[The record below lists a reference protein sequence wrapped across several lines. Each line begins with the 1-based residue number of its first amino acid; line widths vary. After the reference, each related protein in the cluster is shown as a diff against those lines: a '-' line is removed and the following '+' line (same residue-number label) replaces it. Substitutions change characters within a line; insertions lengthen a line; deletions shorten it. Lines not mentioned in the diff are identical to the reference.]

1 MKLSVRFKF
10 FTGLLMSCCF
20 RSYVNVI
27 PFILYGCMLSS
38 GGGYMVRDR
47 DELGGVGSVGD
58 ASKIGSFMC

>member
-1 MKLSVRFKF
+1 
-10 FTGLLMSCCF
+10 MSCCF